1 MRLQLPADSNF
12 YTIDN
17 QKLTTNIVVF
27 LLQTVFLQL
36 MFAPVILDTALPEN
50 EKTITSVP
58 RLIAVSL
65 SSNHPLINRLHP

>member
-1 MRLQLPADSNF
+1 
-12 YTIDN
+12 
-17 QKLTTNIVVF
+17 
-27 LLQTVFLQL
+27 VFLQL